1 MTGMQNALLAAYRG
15 NTSIYSAKSMK
26 GYYGGKFAG
35 DNVNPTKTANVS
47 KMRQVLRKGS
57 EASAGSNTPIS
68 VVDSMKMYSD
78 VVKKQRTRSSETA
91 LAKKKLKYSFKS
103 ISSKII
109 SSKTSMAARQV
120 VGQAKREIQKL
131 KNAKRTGKYD
141 SDEIDAAI
149 DHAKA
154 MERIARKKVRH
165 LEEEEMAKR
174 CSSSQNEAVENDP
187 DVKDEESPE
196 KKEIAELRKELDTV
210 GTKAENKEYIE
221 SEEITNEMIDEI
233 CDSMEKMLD
242 QIEELTDLMEELVS
256 DPTDMDSEDIKSLI
270 IKHRNKEMKEIT
282 KADSD
287 YLKSM
292 FEHYEN
298 ERSGTMPA
306 GTPDTS
312 GYSEGSAP
320 SQVLDVAL

>member
-1 MTGMQNALLAAYRG
+1 
-15 NTSIYSAKSMK
+15 
-26 GYYGGKFAG
+26 
-35 DNVNPTKTANVS
+35 
-47 KMRQVLRKGS
+47 
-57 EASAGSNTPIS
+57 
-68 VVDSMKMYSD
+68 
-78 VVKKQRTRSSETA
+78 
-91 LAKKKLKYSFKS
+91 
-103 ISSKII
+103 
-109 SSKTSMAARQV
+109 MAARQV

-174 CSSSQNEAVENDP
+174 CSSDQEGTVDTADINDE
-187 DVKDEESPE
+187 KNPE
-196 KKEIAELRKELDTV
+196 KEEIAKLREEL
-210 GTKAENKEYIE
+210 GTIESKAENEEYIE

-242 QIEELTDLMEELVS
+242 QIEELTDLMDELVS
-256 DPTDMDSEDIKSLI
+256 DPTDMDAEDIKSLI
-270 IKHRNKEMKEIT
+270 IKHRNKEMKDIT

-287 YLKSM
+287 YLKVM
-292 FEHYEN
+292 FEHYKN
-298 ERSGTMPA
+298 EISGSMPA

-312 GYSEGSAP
+312 GYSEGSSP